1 MMLRDQKNRPSENT
15 LQKFFRYFSLVM
27 TLIYPV
33 VGLLLYFSRPDQIA
47 MVDQNTKK
55 IVGILLIL
63 YGIFRFYRNYRTS
76 FKNRPE
82 RDLE

>member
-1 MMLRDQKNRPSENT
+1 MMRDQKNEPPETT
-15 LQKFFRYFSLVM
+15 LKKIFRYFSLVM

-55 IVGILLIL
+55 IVGIILIL
-63 YGIFRFYRNYRTS
+63 YGIFRFYRTYRRS
-76 FKNRPE
+76 FGKNSHI
-82 RDLE
+82 DLE

>member
-1 MMLRDQKNRPSENT
+1 MMRDQKNEPPETT
-15 LQKFFRYFSLVM
+15 LKKFFRYFSLVM

-55 IVGILLIL
+55 IVGIILIL
-63 YGIFRFYRNYRTS
+63 YGIFRFYRTYRRS
-76 FKNRPE
+76 FGKNSHI
-82 RDLE
+82 DLE